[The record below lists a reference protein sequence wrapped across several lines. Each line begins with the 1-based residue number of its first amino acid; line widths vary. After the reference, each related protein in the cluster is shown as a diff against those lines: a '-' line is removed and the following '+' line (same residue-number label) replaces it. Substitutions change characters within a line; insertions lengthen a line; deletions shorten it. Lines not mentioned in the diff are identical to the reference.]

1 MQCVNHKAENTPS
14 LVQEKSSELLSVQDV
29 SVHFGGI
36 IALDGVSFDIPAQ
49 QIVGLIGPN
58 GAGKTTLFNCISR
71 LYNVNSGNIFFEQH
85 SILNTP
91 IHKMSSLGLGRT
103 FQNLALFSK
112 LSVLD
117 NVMIGGHSTGKT
129 DYLSNCLH
137 LPWIIREEKRLREGA
152 MEVLRFVG
160 LEDTAFQII
169 GDLPFGVQKRLEIA
183 RALLSKPKLLLMDE
197 PAGGLNHN
205 ELSDLAAI
213 IRKIRDEYGT
223 TVLLVEHHMGLVM
236 GVCEKVVALSFGK
249 KLAEGT
255 PQEIQEHP
263 DVIEAYLGTGKK

>member
-1 MQCVNHKAENTPS
+1 MLTADP
-14 LVQEKSSELLSVQDV
+14 LLNVQDV

-36 IALDGVSFDIPAQ
+36 VALDGVSFDIPRG

-71 LYNVNSGNIFFEQH
+71 LYNVNKGDILFNGK
-85 SILNTP
+85 SILKSP
-91 IHKMSSLGLGRT
+91 VYKMSSLGVGRT
-103 FQNLALFSK
+103 FQNLALFAN
-112 LSVLD
+112 LTVLD
-117 NVMIGGHSTGKT
+117 NVMIGGHSTCKA
-129 DYLSNCLH
+129 DYLSNALH
-137 LPWIIREEKRLREGA
+137 LPWIKREEKELRA
-152 MEVLRFVG
+152 RSMDVLRFMG
-160 LEDTAFQII
+160 LEQTALQRI

-205 ELSDLAAI
+205 ELSELVAT
-213 IRKIRDEYGT
+213 IRRIRDEFGT

-236 GVCEKVVALSFGK
+236 EVSEKVVALSFGR
-249 KLAEGT
+249 KLAEGSPKT
-255 PQEIQEHP
+255 IQEHP